1 MASEKEENEGDQESS
16 KKQEV
21 GGVCVLPGT
30 VIHCGGSSLV
40 ALWGRI
46 ERTNTEAV
54 DVSSEGLVAQ
64 NTGMRREQDEG
75 HWHSSCIFELEP
87 RGLADVRYRGGR
99 KPCGVLIYQPAGT
112 TS

>member
-1 MASEKEENEGDQESS
+1 MASEKEENEGDQETS

-21 GGVCVLPGT
+21 SGGLCPTRYCNPLWRSP
-30 VIHCGGSSLV
+30 LV

-46 ERTNTEAV
+46 EETNMEAV

-64 NTGMRREQDEG
+64 NTAMRREQDEG
-75 HWHSSCIFELEP
+75 HWHSSYIFELEP
-87 RGLADVRYRGGR
+87 RGLAVVRYPGGR

-112 TS
+112 IS